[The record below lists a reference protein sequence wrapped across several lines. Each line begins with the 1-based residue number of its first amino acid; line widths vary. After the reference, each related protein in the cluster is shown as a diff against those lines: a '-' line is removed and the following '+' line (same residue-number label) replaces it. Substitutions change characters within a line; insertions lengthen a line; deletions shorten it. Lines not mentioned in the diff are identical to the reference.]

1 MSLAAGQSPHRAWI
15 EVDHD
20 ALADNLAVLRRLAG
34 EECSVIAVVK
44 ANAYGHG
51 AIEVSRTLLDHG
63 AERLAVATLGEGLQ
77 LREAGIGAPILVLW
91 ALGAPE
97 AERAVAAELEPVV
110 YDTAGI
116 ELIEGAAAAVGRRAG
131 VQLKI
136 DSGLGRQGSE
146 PGLAVEL
153 ALRIVRSPHLRL
165 AGTFSHLAVPGEDE
179 AYSDVQVLRLAQALD
194 AMRSAGADPGLVH
207 LAATGGVLAGSGTFG
222 DAIRPGL
229 GLYGMVP
236 GWATDRD
243 PGLRPVLALRA
254 LPLRI
259 FPLAAGEAI
268 GYGLRFRAERA
279 TRIATLGIG
288 YGDGW
293 PRAHANNGWVLVRGV
308 RRPVV
313 GAVSMDGITVDLGDL
328 DDVTYADEFVL
339 IGEQRGARIDADEVA
354 AQRRT
359 INYEVTTALRERLP
373 RVHLPEAAAN
383 AG

>member
-1 MSLAAGQSPHRAWI
+1 VSAAPGRSPHRAWI
-15 EVDHD
+15 EVDHA
-20 ALADNLAVLRRLAG
+20 ALAANLASLRRLAG
-34 EECSVIAVVK
+34 DQMSVIAVVK

-63 AERLAVATLGEGLQ
+63 AERLAVATLGEGRE
-77 LREAGIGAPILVLW
+77 LRNAGIVAPILVLW

-97 AERAVAAELEPVV
+97 AEPAVAAELEAVV
-110 YDTAGI
+110 YDDAGI
-116 ELIEGAAAAVGRRAG
+116 ELIERAAASAGRRAQ

-146 PGLAVEL
+146 PALAVEL
-153 ALRIVRSPHLRL
+153 ALRIAHSRHLRL
-165 AGTFSHLAVPGEDE
+165 TGTFSHLAIPGEDE
-179 AYSDVQVLRLAQALD
+179 AYTDVQRLKLAQALD
-194 AMRSAGADPGLVH
+194 AMRSAGVDPGIVH
-207 LAATGGVLAGSGTFG
+207 LAATGGVVAGTGSFG

-229 GLYGMVP
+229 GLYGMAP
-236 GWATDRD
+236 AWAHDREV
-243 PGLRPVLALRA
+243 GLQPVLSLKA

-259 FPLAAGEAI
+259 FDLAAGDRI

-293 PRAHANNGWVLVRGV
+293 PRVHANNGWVLVRGV
-308 RRPVV
+308 RRPIV

-328 DDVTYADEFVL
+328 DDVTYGDEFVL
-339 IGEQRGARIDADEVA
+339 IGEQMQARIDADEVA

-359 INYEVTTALRERLP
+359 INYEVTTALRDRLP
-373 RVHLPEAAAN
+373 RVHLPEVAAN
-383 AG
+383 AE

>member
-1 MSLAAGQSPHRAWI
+1 MSSSTERSPHRAWV
-15 EVDHD
+15 EVDHG
-20 ALADNLAVLRRLAG
+20 ALAHNLAVLRRLAG
-34 EECSVIAVVK
+34 DGRSVIAVVK

-51 AIEVSRTLLDHG
+51 AVEVSRTLIDHG
-63 AERLAVATLGEGLQ
+63 AERLAVATVDEGLE
-77 LREAGIGAPILVLW
+77 LRGADVSAPILVLW
-91 ALGAPE
+91 GLGAPE
-97 AERAVAAELEPVV
+97 AERAVAADLEAVV
-110 YDTAGI
+110 YDMAGI
-116 ELIEGAAAAVGRRAG
+116 ELLERAAAALGRRAA

-136 DSGLGRQGSE
+136 DSGLGRQGSD

-153 ALRIVRSPHLRL
+153 ALRIVRSPQLRL

-179 AYSDVQVLRLAQALD
+179 AYTDVQVLRLAQALD

-207 LAATGGVLAGSGTFG
+207 LAATGGLLAGGGAFG

-229 GLYGMVP
+229 GLYGMLP
-236 GWATDRD
+236 AWAADRD
-243 PGLRPVLALRA
+243 LGLWPVLSLRA

-259 FPLAAGEAI
+259 FDLAAGEAI
-268 GYGLRFRAERA
+268 GYGLRFRTERA

-313 GAVSMDGITVDLGDL
+313 GAVSMDGIMVDLGDL

-339 IGEQRGARIDADEVA
+339 IGEQMQARIDADEVA

-359 INYEVTTALRERLP
+359 INYEVTTALRDRLP
-373 RVHLPEAAAN
+373 RVHLQGVATN
-383 AG
+383 DG

>member
-1 MSLAAGQSPHRAWI
+1 MSAVAQRSPHRAWI
-15 EVDHD
+15 EVDHQ
-20 ALADNLAVLRRLAG
+20 ALIDNLAVLHRLAG
-34 EECSVIAVVK
+34 PERGVIGVVK

-51 AIEVSRTLLDHG
+51 AIEVSRTLLGHG
-63 AERLAVATLGEGLQ
+63 VERLAVATLGEALA
-77 LREAGIGAPILVLW
+77 LRQAGIEAPLLVLW
-91 ALGAPE
+91 ALGPPE
-97 AERAVAAELEPVV
+97 AEAAVEASLEPIV
-110 YDTAGI
+110 YDIAGI
-116 ELIEGAAAAVGRRAG
+116 ELLERAAAAAGRRAS

-136 DSGLGRQGSE
+136 DSGLGRQGAE
-146 PGLAVEL
+146 PALAVEL
-153 ALRIVRSPHLRL
+153 AVRIARSRHLQL
-165 AGTFSHLAVPGEDE
+165 SGTFSHLAVPGEDE
-179 AYSDVQVLRLAQALD
+179 AYTDVQLMRLAQALD
-194 AMRSAGADPGLVH
+194 AMRSAGVDPGLVH
-207 LAATGGVLAGSGTFG
+207 VAATGGLLAGAAAIG

-236 GWATDRD
+236 VWAADRAD
-243 PGLRPVLALRA
+243 GLRPVLSLKA

-259 FPLAAGEAI
+259 FELAPGQGI

-293 PRAHANNGWVLVRGV
+293 PRVHANNGVALVRGV

-313 GAVSMDGITVDLGDL
+313 GAISMDGITVDLGDL

-339 IGEQRGARIDADEVA
+339 IGEQMGARIDADEVA

-373 RVHLPEAAAN
+373 RVHLPVVATN

>member
-1 MSLAAGQSPHRAWI
+1 MSTSSGGSPHRAWVEI
-15 EVDHD
+15 DH
-20 ALADNLAVLRRLAG
+20 AILASNLTVLRRLAG
-34 EECSVIAVVK
+34 EERRVIAVVK

-51 AIEVSRTLLDHG
+51 AIEVSRTLLRHG
-63 AERLAVATLGEGLQ
+63 AEHLAVATLGEGLA
-77 LREAGIGAPILVLW
+77 LRGAGIEAPILVLW
-91 ALGAPE
+91 GLGAPE
-97 AERAVAAELEPVV
+97 AGPALAADLEPVV
-110 YDTAGI
+110 YDEAGI
-116 ELIEGAAAAVGRRAG
+116 DLLERTAASLGRRAS

-136 DSGLGRQGSE
+136 DSGLGRQGSD
-146 PGLAVEL
+146 PTLAVDL
-153 ALRIVRSPHLRL
+153 ALRISRSRHLRL

-179 AYSDVQVLRLAQALD
+179 AYTDVQLLRLAQALD

-207 LAATGGVLAGSGTFG
+207 MAATGGVLSGAGSFG

-236 GWATDRD
+236 AWLGDREV
-243 PGLRPVLALRA
+243 GLRPVLSLKA

-259 FPLAAGEAI
+259 FDLPAGDAI
-268 GYGLRFRAERA
+268 GYGLRFRTERA

-293 PRAHANNGWVLVRGV
+293 PRAHANNGWVLVRGE
-308 RRPVV
+308 RRPIV

-339 IGEQRGARIDADEVA
+339 IGGQMRARIDADEVA

-359 INYEVTTALRERLP
+359 INYEVTTTLRDRLP
-373 RVHLPEAAAN
+373 RVHLREVAADP
-383 AG
+383 G

>member
-1 MSLAAGQSPHRAWI
+1 MSPAAGHSPHRAWV
-15 EVDHD
+15 EVDHA
-20 ALADNLAVLRRLAG
+20 ALAGNLAALRRLAG
-34 EECSVIAVVK
+34 DQMSVIAVVK

-51 AIEVSRTLLDHG
+51 AIEVSRTLLDQG
-63 AERLAVATLGEGLQ
+63 AERLAVATLGEGLE
-77 LREAGIGAPILVLW
+77 LRAAGIAAPILVLW

-97 AERAVAAELEPVV
+97 AEPAVAADLEPVV
-110 YDTAGI
+110 YDDAGI
-116 ELIEGAAAAVGRRAG
+116 ELIERAASALGRRAS

-146 PGLAVEL
+146 PAMAVEL
-153 ALRIVRSPHLRL
+153 ALRITRSAHLRL
-165 AGTFSHLAVPGEDE
+165 VGTFSHLAVPGEDE
-179 AYSDVQVLRLAQALD
+179 AYTDVQLLRLAQALD
-194 AMRSAGADPGLVH
+194 AMRSAGADPGIVH
-207 LAATGGVLAGSGTFG
+207 LAATGGVVGGAGTFG

-229 GLYGMVP
+229 GLYGMLP
-236 GWATDRD
+236 GWAVDREL
-243 PGLRPVLALRA
+243 GLQPALSLKA

-259 FPLAAGEAI
+259 FSLAAGEGI
-268 GYGLRFRAERA
+268 GYGLRFRAERP

-293 PRAHANNGWVLVRGV
+293 PRVHANNGWVLVHGV

-328 DDVTYADEFVL
+328 DDVTYGDEFVL
-339 IGEQRGARIDADEVA
+339 IGEQMRARIDADEVA

-359 INYEVTTALRERLP
+359 INYEVTTALRDRLP
-373 RVHLPEAAAN
+373 RVHLPEVAAN